1 MIFLA
6 AGLVLIIGL
15 SILER
20 VRERPSFDWSR
31 TFRQAPIFPETDLQV
46 EGLAR
51 SGDVSQAIAMF
62 QRLHKVDQKKAQR
75 AVSLLANGQREQA
88 AALAKTGPGLL
99 PTQPLSR
106 RNTKL
111 GQLAEAMA
119 AIQAAKSAAGRRKPR
134 LLMVALVLG
143 TTSSLLAQTPKL
155 GTISFPTSGSPKAQA
170 AFTRG
175 VLYLHNFEYDD
186 AAKSFQEAERIEPG
200 FAMAYWGEAMTYNHP
215 VWQQQDR
222 EKAVAALVKLGATP
236 DARRAKAKSEREG
249 RWIGAVEA
257 LYGEG
262 NKYQRDTLYSR
273 AMARLAA
280 EYPKDVE
287 AQAFYALSLLGMS
300 YPGRDVSLYMRA
312 AAICEEIFRDH
323 PDHPGAA
330 HYLIHS
336 YDDPVH
342 GPLGLRAARAY
353 STIAPSA
360 PHAQHMTSHIF
371 LALGMWD
378 ETVASNEVATKMTGT
393 TSGHYSL
400 WLVYGYLQEGR
411 YDDARRVLGQME
423 QDASKNPTYGKRWHL
438 AAARG
443 AYLVETREWDGD
455 VARIT
460 IDTAGLDAAPFQL
473 GLPEGWAALD
483 RGDTATTGKVI
494 KAMEA
499 RLEQVR
505 ADTSSDLGSIVNN
518 MEIMQ
523 RELKGML
530 LVKAG
535 KTDDGLALLR
545 QAAAQEDTVPYDFG
559 PPETIKPPKELLGEM
574 LLAVGKAADAKV
586 AFEQSLAR
594 TPRRPASLIGLASAA
609 TKTGDTEEASTA
621 LSELERVWKGPA
633 DKRPKVVAGR

>member
-1 MIFLA
+1 MIFLGV
-6 AGLVLIIGL
+6 GLFLIVGL
-15 SILER
+15 SIIER
-20 VRERPSFDWSR
+20 VKERPSFDWSR
-31 TFRQAPIFPETDLQV
+31 SFRQAPLFAETDLQV

-51 SGDVSQAIAMF
+51 AGDVRQAVAMF

-75 AVSLLANGQREQA
+75 AVSLLASGQREQA
-88 AALAKTGPGLL
+88 AALAKSGPSVL
-99 PTQPLSR
+99 PSQSFSR

-119 AIQAAKSAAGRRKPR
+119 AIQAAKNAAGRRKTR
-134 LLMVALVLG
+134 YSTMALILG
-143 TTSSLLAQTPKL
+143 ATGSLLAQTPKL

-200 FAMAYWGEAMTYNHP
+200 FAMAYWGEAMSYNHP
-215 VWQQQDR
+215 VWQSQDR
-222 EKAVAALVKLGATP
+222 DKAVAALAKLGSTP
-236 DARRAKAKSEREG
+236 EARRAKAKTEREG
-249 RWIGAVEA
+249 RWLSAVEA

-262 NKYQRDTLYSR
+262 NKYQRDTLYSK

-393 TSGHYSL
+393 TSGHYAL
-400 WLVYGYLQEGR
+400 WLTYGYLQQGR
-411 YDDARRVLGQME
+411 YEDAQRVLGQMQ
-423 QDASKNPTYGKRWHL
+423 QDVAKNPTYGKRYHL
-438 AAARG
+438 AAGRA
-443 AYLVETREWDGD
+443 AYLVETKEWDGD

-460 IDTAGLDAAPFQL
+460 VDTAGLNPAPFLL

-505 ADTSSDLGSIVNN
+505 ADTSSKLGSLANN

-523 RELKGML
+523 RELMGMM

-535 KTDDGLALLR
+535 KNEEGVALLR

-559 PPETIKPPKELLGEM
+559 PPETIKPPKELLGEV
-574 LLAVGKAADAKV
+574 LLAVGKPADAKV

-594 TPRRPASLIGLASAA
+594 TPRRPASLIGLATAA
-609 TKTGDTEEASTA
+609 TKTGDIEEASTA
-621 LSELERVWKGPA
+621 LSDLEKVWKGPA
-633 DKRPKVVAGR
+633 EKRPKVVAAR

>member
-1 MIFLA
+1 MILLG
-6 AGLVLIIGL
+6 AGLVLILGL
-15 SILER
+15 AILER
-20 VRERPSFDWSR
+20 VKEQPSFDWSR
-31 TFRQAPIFPETDLQV
+31 SFRQTPLFPETDLQV

-51 SGDVSQAIAMF
+51 SGDVRQAIAMF

-75 AVSLLANGQREQA
+75 AVSLLASGQREQA
-88 AALAKTGPGLL
+88 AALGKTGPGLL
-99 PTQPLSR
+99 PSQGLTR

-119 AIQAAKSAAGRRKPR
+119 AMQAAKNAAGRRKTR
-134 LLMVALVLG
+134 LSIMGLVLG
-143 TTSSLLAQTPKL
+143 TAGTLLAQTPKL

-170 AFTRG
+170 AFTQG

-186 AAKSFQEAERIEPG
+186 AAKSFREAERLEPG
-200 FAMAYWGEAMTYNHP
+200 FAMAYWGEAMSYNHP
-215 VWQQQDR
+215 VWQSQDR
-222 EKAVAALVKLGATP
+222 DKAVAALAGLGPTP
-236 DARRAKAKSEREG
+236 DARRAKAKTEREG
-249 RWIGAVEA
+249 RWLGAVEA

-262 NKYQRDTLYSR
+262 NKYHRDTLYSR
-273 AMARLAA
+273 AMARMAA

-287 AQAFYALSLLGMS
+287 VQAFYALSLLGMS
-300 YPGRDVSLYMRA
+300 YPGRDLSLYMRA

-393 TSGHYSL
+393 TSGHYAL
-400 WLVYGYLQEGR
+400 WLAYGYLQQGR
-411 YDDARRVLGQME
+411 YDDARRVVGQMQ
-423 QDASKNPTYGKRWHL
+423 QDVAKNPTYGKRFHL
-438 AAARG
+438 AAARA

-460 IDTAGLDAAPFQL
+460 IDTVGLNPAPFLL

-483 RGDTATTGKVI
+483 RGDTATTGKI
-494 KAMEA
+494 INAMEA
-499 RLEQVR
+499 RLAQAR
-505 ADTSSDLGSIVNN
+505 ADTSSGLGSLVNN

-523 RELKGML
+523 RELKGMM

-535 KTDDGLALLR
+535 KNDEGVALLR

-559 PPETIKPPKELLGEM
+559 PPETIKPPKELLGEI
-574 LLAVGKAADAKV
+574 LLTVGNPAEAKV

-609 TKTGDTEEASTA
+609 TKTGDTEEAATA
-621 LSELERVWKGPA
+621 LSDLEKLWRGPA
-633 DKRPKVVAGR
+633 DKRPKVVATR

>member
-1 MIFLA
+1 MIFLGV
-6 AGLVLIIGL
+6 GLFLIVGL
-15 SILER
+15 SIIER
-20 VRERPSFDWSR
+20 VKERSSFDWTRS
-31 TFRQAPIFPETDLQV
+31 FRQAPLFAETDLQV

-51 SGDVSQAIAMF
+51 SGDVRQAIAMY
-62 QRLHKVDQKKAQR
+62 QRLHRVDQKKAQR
-75 AVSLLANGQREQA
+75 AVSLLASGEREQA
-88 AALAKTGPGLL
+88 AAIAKTGPSLL
-99 PTQPLSR
+99 PAQSLR

-119 AIQAAKSAAGRRKPR
+119 AIQAVKNASGRRKNR
-134 LLMVALVLG
+134 FSAMALILG
-143 TTSSLLAQTPKL
+143 TVGSLSAQTPKL
-155 GTISFPTSGSPKAQA
+155 GTINFPTSGSTKAQA

-175 VLYLHNFEYDD
+175 VLYLHNFEYED

-200 FAMAYWGEAMTYNHP
+200 FAMAYWGEAMSYNHP
-215 VWQQQDR
+215 VWQSQDR
-222 EKAVAALVKLGATP
+222 DKAVAALAKLGDTP
-236 DARRAKAKSEREG
+236 NARRAKARTERES
-249 RWIGAVEA
+249 RWLEAVEA
-257 LYGEG
+257 LYGDG

-342 GPLGLRAARAY
+342 APLGLRAARAY
-353 STIAPSA
+353 SKIAPAA

-393 TSGHYSL
+393 TSGHYAL
-400 WLVYGYLQEGR
+400 WLTYGYLQQGR
-411 YDDARRVLGQME
+411 YDDARRVLGQMQE
-423 QDASKNPTYGKRWHL
+423 DVAKNPTYGKRYHL
-438 AAARG
+438 AAGRA

-455 VARIT
+455 VARIKV
-460 IDTAGLDAAPFQL
+460 DTTGLNPAPFLL

-483 RGDTATTGKVI
+483 RGDTATTSKVI
-494 KAMEA
+494 NAMEA
-499 RLEQVR
+499 RLTQVR
-505 ADTSSDLGSIVNN
+505 ADTSSSLGSLANN

-523 RELKGML
+523 RELKGMM

-535 KTDDGLALLR
+535 RNEEGVALLR

-559 PPETIKPPKELLGEM
+559 PPETIKPPKELLGEI
-574 LLAVGKAADAKV
+574 LLAVGNPAEAKV

-594 TPRRPASLIGLASAA
+594 TPRRPASLIGLATAA

-621 LSELERVWKGPA
+621 LSDLEKVWKGPA
-633 DKRPKVVAGR
+633 EKRPRVVAAK